1 MDNNLQWSNTQHRLT
16 SPFATSKVEM
26 SQLQLPFT
34 LSSHPAIAS
43 VEHDSDQR
51 GPTSAPPSFSTCPV
65 LRLSD
70 CQRASKQ
77 SLQVI
82 VTVPGQGW
90 SIHKVS
96 DQTILSSQKVSP
108 SLVFTSP
115 SVALSIPKIEPA
127 EQQAQQLAKSSTRKI
142 KKTRTRYVYAAVAS
156 CPSDPSSAVN
166 QGRTIWV
173 WVENEVNGGFGER
186 DALNQEP
193 AKSSSANIIKEFP
206 SRVEMV
212 YPLPPT
218 DPKDGSATQLARILV
233 LLQSGEALLCNEELT
248 TIATC
253 RVHSNPP
260 TSIPAEF
267 PHVRIQTHNKN
278 DQSNITSNLIS
289 HPAISMTNSPGLL
302 IYISRLK
309 PEFASSS
316 DQMPNG
322 LTPKSR
328 SKKRK
333 SVPTQPSKPTSG
345 GLTHY
350 SQLEICVLELQ
361 SDKVHTLGHT
371 CHKEDFLDLAIGAHG
386 WVTIMARSHVLST
399 HLLSHPLSSAPDEEQ
414 LPSRDLTLIPHP
426 QCSAIQLTT
435 GSQSVD
441 AASTSTSS
449 TPVLVPLPCPIPLVL
464 VLMSNSTQPSTGS
477 SPICLGLVLD
487 LYHQAVLFVLQCPW
501 PIAPKHSQSSPSDH
515 GPATVSATLS
525 SLPQPPQ
532 VYLCLSYSSIRIV
545 QVLQAPEF
553 PQDGPTWVD
562 VLNPAVTDATLA
574 WITPEPNTRN
584 AQVQTAMRDPNELL
598 LTESLL
604 DSHTMC
610 FRSEARTEEIPH
622 LQSFKSFISR
632 FNEIC
637 RGVTSKTERWDAET
651 AKAAEVAWVE
661 CILTPLSSTGGADTQ
676 DVNMEGADSSD
687 QIVDR
692 LAAAFI
698 QEPDS
703 ASKLGSVLSKEL
715 VQVLLKICLGQFAAE
730 LSKDLTS
737 TLADNSTYSTGS
749 KANTLKPYP
758 AQIVICL
765 LNSGLVEQS
774 MVPGGVVAALRR
786 TGDVAGVE
794 VAITKLFDVD
804 ESESV
809 ETIRWAMQ
817 FQNSHPPTPC
827 FKEGTDHKQSLLRRL
842 LSKIVSQPLST
853 GPLKKALKQI
863 LSTHEIIVIFRILN
877 EWIDWWMEDGMDVL
891 RINHKSSQTITSL
904 SPIPKSTDESSGS
917 INADPPSK
925 NASEHGR
932 DQGVNPSGLPGLRRI
947 FEFIECSLD
956 AHLIG
961 LIQFKEANQILK
973 SLKLKLKREIEIDT
987 VLQGLNGPLAHSAKL
1002 IKQKQ
1007 RRQREALEKSTQR
1020 ISTTHQKT
1028 QPGNTTTTP
1037 RKPFRPD
1044 SANRTVQHNGRA
1056 ASKPTNTKNKKRP
1069 VHPDVRRLQ
1078 GETGNAQS
1086 VAEYTLERFNL

>member
-115 SVALSIPKIEPA
+115 S
-127 EQQAQQLAKSSTRKI
+127 KI

-676 DVNMEGADSSD
+676 D
-687 QIVDR
+687 
-692 LAAAFI
+692 
-698 QEPDS
+698 
-703 ASKLGSVLSKEL
+703 LGSVLSKEL

-758 AQIVICL
+758 AQI
-765 LNSGLVEQS
+765 
-774 MVPGGVVAALRR
+774 ADR
-786 TGDVAGVE
+786 DVAGVE

-987 VLQGLNGPLAHSAKL
+987 V
-1002 IKQKQ
+1002 
-1007 RRQREALEKSTQR
+1007 QREALEKSTQR